1 MRLPTAA
8 APSAPPARRGR
19 AEFLPSILQLQEQA
33 PSPLPRLVLWIV
45 LALVLALALWAA
57 LGRVDVIAVADGR
70 LVPRSQLRIVQ
81 PAEGGVMRELLARE
95 GERVRAGQVLA
106 RMDTRAAD
114 ADAATL
120 GNETALRRLQLR
132 RIDAELRG
140 TTLVAQLDD
149 PPRLY
154 AQVEAQREARVRAH
168 EASLAEERSVIARA
182 RREMQAAQETRAK
195 LAGALPVLV
204 EQEEAFAKLA
214 KDGFAGKLML
224 SQRSR
229 ERLEAEQDLRAQEH
243 RVESARATLE
253 QGERRMAQI
262 AAAWRAQ
269 LQAERVE
276 AEAQLAR
283 QTQELD
289 KLRHRQALAELR
301 APADGIVKDLATHT
315 PGAVLSP
322 GTVLLTLVPERE
334 ALVAEVWLANHDAGF
349 IAAGQPARLKLASF
363 PFQKYGMVEARVLR
377 VSADSTDRVAERG
390 GEPARPGATFAYRA
404 QLELIDQEVRL
415 GEIRHALLPG
425 MQLSAEI
432 KLADRA
438 IFEYLLSPLRKVAQE
453 AGRER

>member
-1 MRLPTAA
+1 MKPPIAA
-8 APSAPPARRGR
+8 APAAAPAHRGQ

-45 LALVLALALWAA
+45 LALAAALALWAA
-57 LGRVDVIAVADGR
+57 LGRVDVIAVAEGR
-70 LVPRSQLRIVQ
+70 LVPRTQLRIVQ
-81 PAEGGVMRELLARE
+81 PAEGGVMRELLVRE

-120 GNETALRRLQLR
+120 RNEVSMRRLQLR

-140 TTLVAQLDD
+140 APLAAQPDD
-149 PPRLY
+149 PPTLY

-195 LAGALPVLV
+195 LAGALPVLL
-204 EQEEAFAKLA
+204 EQEQAFAKLA
-214 KDGFAGKLML
+214 REGYAGKLML

-253 QGERRMAQI
+253 QGERRSAQI

-276 AEAQLAR
+276 AEAALAR
-283 QTQELD
+283 QVQELD

-301 APADGIVKDLATHT
+301 APADGVVKDLATHT
-315 PGAVLSP
+315 PGAVLAP
-322 GTVLLTLVPERE
+322 GAVLLTLVPERE

-363 PFQKYGMVEARVLR
+363 PFQKYGMVEAKVLR
-377 VSADSTDRVAERG
+377 VSADSTERG
-390 GEPARPGATFAYRA
+390 AEKGDGASRPSGAFAYRA
-404 QLELIDQEVRL
+404 QLEPLAQDLRL
-415 GEIRHALLPG
+415 GEARHALLPG
-425 MQLSAEI
+425 MQLTAEI
-432 KLADRA
+432 KLEDRT
-438 IFEYLLSPLRKVAQE
+438 ILEYLLSPLRKVAHE

>member
-1 MRLPTAA
+1 MKLPAA
-8 APSAPPARRGR
+8 MAPSAPPARRGQ
-19 AEFLPSILQLQEQA
+19 AEFLPSILQLQDQA
-33 PSPLPRLVLWIV
+33 PSPLPRVVLWIV
-45 LALVLALALWAA
+45 LALAVALALWAA
-57 LGRVDVIAVADGR
+57 LGRVDVVAVAEGR

-120 GNETALRRLQLR
+120 RNETALRRLQLR

-140 TTLVAQLDD
+140 APLAAQPDD
-149 PPRLY
+149 PPQLH

-195 LAGALPVLV
+195 LAGALPVLL
-204 EQEEAFAKLA
+204 EQEQAFARLA
-214 KDGFAGKLML
+214 KDGYAGRLML

-253 QGERRMAQI
+253 QGERRSAQI
-262 AAAWRAQ
+262 VAAWRAQ

-276 AEAQLAR
+276 SEAQLAR
-283 QTQELD
+283 QVQELD
-289 KLRHRQALAELR
+289 KLSHRQALAELR

-315 PGAVLSP
+315 PGAVLAP
-322 GTVLLTLVPERE
+322 GAVLMTLVPERE

-390 GEPARPGATFAYRA
+390 GEPARPGAAFAYRA
-404 QLELIDQEVRL
+404 QLELLDHEMRL
-415 GEIRHALLPG
+415 GGVRHALLPG

-432 KLADRA
+432 KLEDRT
-438 IFEYLLSPLRKVAQE
+438 ILEYLLSPLLKVAHE

>member
-1 MRLPTAA
+1 MKLPAA
-8 APSAPPARRGR
+8 TAPSALPARRGQ

-45 LALVLALALWAA
+45 LALAVALALWASF
-57 LGRVDVIAVADGR
+57 GRVDVIAVAEGR

-120 GNETALRRLQLR
+120 RNETALRRLQLR

-140 TTLVAQLDD
+140 APLAAQPDD

-154 AQVEAQREARVRAH
+154 AQVEAQREARARAH

-195 LAGALPVLV
+195 LAGALPVLL
-204 EQEEAFAKLA
+204 EQEQAFAKLA
-214 KDGFAGKLML
+214 KDGYAGKLML

-253 QGERRMAQI
+253 QGERRSAQI

-315 PGAVLSP
+315 AGAVLAPGAVLM
-322 GTVLLTLVPERE
+322 TLVPERE

-349 IAAGQPARLKLASF
+349 IAAGQRARLKLASF
-363 PFQKYGMVEARVLR
+363 PFQKYGMIEARVLR
-377 VSADSTDRVAERG
+377 ISADSTDRAADRG
-390 GEPARPGATFAYRA
+390 GELARPGAAFAYRA
-404 QLELIDQEVRL
+404 QLELLGHEMRL
-415 GEIRHALLPG
+415 GEARHALLPG

-432 KLADRA
+432 KLADRS
-438 IFEYLLSPLRKVAQE
+438 ILEYLLSPLRKVAHE